1 MIPTAV
7 ATSFAFCL
15 PVATPPNAI
24 VFSSGY
30 ITIPD
35 MVSIPHNSFI
45 ENKSEKKN
53 ISNYI
58 IKVVVMIS
66 NTYQEAIT
74 RL

>member
-35 MVSIPHNSFI
+35 MVSILHNSFI
-45 ENKSEKKN
+45 ENKSEKN